1 MIQFQYNILEIS
13 KDGDFAFFECSNGD
27 YGVIEPQDCELAV
40 GDVLRPFE
48 SRMLP
53 RCGVQTLILNGVRK
67 VKVYVDDL
75 NFRNEAYELFRKY
88 ARG

>member
-1 MIQFQYNILEIS
+1 
-13 KDGDFAFFECSNGD
+13 
-27 YGVIEPQDCELAV
+27 
-40 GDVLRPFE
+40 
-48 SRMLP
+48 MLP
-53 RCGVQTLILNGVRK
+53 GCGVQTLILNGVRK